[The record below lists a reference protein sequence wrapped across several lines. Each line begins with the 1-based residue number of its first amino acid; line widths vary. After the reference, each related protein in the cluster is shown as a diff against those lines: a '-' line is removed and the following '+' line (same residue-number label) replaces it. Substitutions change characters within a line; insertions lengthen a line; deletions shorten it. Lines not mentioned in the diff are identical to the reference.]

1 MKKLVALILLAGGLS
16 AAPQVLDC
24 LAAVVN
30 NRSITLVDVRVA
42 ETFGIF
48 DEEIRDRP
56 GVRRRL
62 ILEKLIDQKVVL
74 DLVREPAALDESE
87 LAAAVSEIVSRLG
100 PEEFAAALQEF
111 DFDRD
116 DLAAYLG
123 ETLLFRRVL
132 AARFEQGVTVSLRE
146 IEAHYQDVYLPAI
159 REAGRDPEPFLQVLD
174 DIEAEIKTTKKAVMI
189 EEWIAHIRSQAEIR
203 ILPDCLDN
211 EFLEKAP

>member
-1 MKKLVALILLAGGLS
+1 MKKLVALILLAGGLA

-48 DEEIRDRP
+48 DEEIRDSP
-56 GVRRRL
+56 GGRRRL

-74 DLVREPAALDESE
+74 DLVREPAIPEEGE
-87 LAAAVSEIVSRLG
+87 LAAAMGGIVSHLG
-100 PEEFAAALQEF
+100 SEKFEAALREF

-132 AARFEQGVTVSLRE
+132 AARFDQGVTVSLKE
-146 IEAHYQDVYLPAI
+146 IEIHYQDVYLPAV
-159 REAGRDPEPFLQVLD
+159 REAGRNPEPFLQVLD
-174 DIEAEIKTTKKAVMI
+174 DIEAEIKTTKKAAMI
-189 EEWIAHIRSQAEIR
+189 KEWIAHIRSQAEIR
-203 ILPDCLDN
+203 ILPDCLDI
-211 EFLEKAP
+211 ELQEKAP

>member
-1 MKKLVALILLAGGLS
+1 MKKLVALILLAGGLA

-30 NRSITLVDVRVA
+30 NRSITLVDVRIA

-48 DEEIRDRP
+48 DEEIRDSP
-56 GVRRRL
+56 GERRRL

-74 DLVREPAALDESE
+74 DLVREPAIPEEGE
-87 LAAAVSEIVSRLG
+87 LAAAMGGIVSHLG
-100 PEEFAAALQEF
+100 SEKFEAALREF

-146 IEAHYQDVYLPAI
+146 IETHYQDVYAPAV
-159 REAGRDPEPFLQVLD
+159 REAGRNPEPFLQVLD
-174 DIEAEIKTTKKAVMI
+174 DIEDEIKKTKRAAMI
-189 EEWIAHIRSQAEIR
+189 EDWIAHIRSQAEIR
-203 ILPDCLDN
+203 ILPDCLEI
-211 EFLEKAP
+211 EFQEKVS